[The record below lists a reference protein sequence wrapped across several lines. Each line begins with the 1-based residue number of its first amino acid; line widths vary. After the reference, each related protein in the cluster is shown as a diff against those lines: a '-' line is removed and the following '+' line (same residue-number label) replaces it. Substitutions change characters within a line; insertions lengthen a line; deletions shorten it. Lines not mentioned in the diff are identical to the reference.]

1 MSMKVV
7 VVGGGIAGLTVAG
20 LLARTGAHE
29 VMVLERAPAHG
40 AAGYGIGLYPLGAA
54 AFNALGRREELL
66 ARSVPIDAYDVHGPD
81 GALLQSVD
89 LGALLAR
96 FGPMLGVT
104 RTDLIE
110 ILAGTVP
117 DGVIRFGVRATGIER
132 AGDGVVVTD
141 ADGGRHPGDVAVA
154 ADGMHSAVRGALF
167 GEVEPHDT
175 GFHAWMWWAP
185 PGSTPQGTASEYWGP
200 SAFVGLYPMPQGV
213 NVAVGLPA
221 DSSPDPQGDAASI
234 VEHLRAHVAAR
245 IPGAADLPGL
255 WDVRSGRPFLW
266 PMIDVRAPAI
276 TALDDRV
283 ALCGDSGMG
292 FLPTAGVGASNALRS
307 AAALAYD
314 LSLADARTA
323 SLAIARWRER
333 VGDLVRHNQDDS
345 RRLAKVMMVRRRSA
359 SAAVNA
365 VMKHMPV
372 SAMTR
377 DIVKSMEVPF

>member
-1 MSMKVV
+1 MRVV
-7 VVGGGIAGLTVAG
+7 IVGGGMAGLTVAA

-29 VMVLERAPAHG
+29 VTVLERAHSHG
-40 AAGYGIGLYPLGAA
+40 DAGYGIGLYPLGAA

-66 ARSVPIDAYDVHGPD
+66 ARSVPIHTYDVHGPD
-81 GALLQSVD
+81 GAVLQSVD
-89 LGALLAR
+89 LGALLSR

-104 RTDLIE
+104 RTDLIR
-110 ILAGTVP
+110 ILADAVP
-117 DGVIRFGVRATGIER
+117 EGALRFGVRATGI
-132 AGDGVVVTD
+132 AQLPDGVVVTD
-141 ADGGRHPGDVAVA
+141 ADGGRHEGHVAIA
-154 ADGMHSAVRGALF
+154 ADGMHSAVRTALF
-167 GEVEPHDT
+167 GDVQPHDT

-185 PGSTPQGTASEYWGP
+185 TGSTPEGTASEYWGP

-221 DSSPDPQGDAASI
+221 EVSPDPHAEPAAI
-234 VEHLRAHVAAR
+234 VEGLRSHVAAR
-245 IPGAADLPGL
+245 MPGAADLPGM
-255 WDVRSGRPFLW
+255 WEVQGGRPFLW
-266 PMIDVRAPAI
+266 PMIDVRAPAL

-314 LSLADARTA
+314 LSLADAATA
-323 SLAIARWRER
+323 PLAIARWRDR

-345 RRLAKVMMVRRRSA
+345 RRLARVMMVKRTSA
-359 SAAVNA
+359 SAAINA